1 MGHQHSHNHIGQ
13 GKRLTITILFNIAI
27 TVAEIIGG
35 LITGYLALLA
45 DAVHN
50 LSDVA
55 ALVLAYIGDKGA
67 SHPPTKKA
75 TYGYKRLEV
84 MTAFI
89 SAVSLVAIAIY
100 IFYEAYQRFIH
111 PQPISNP
118 TLLLIIASIGLVG
131 NILSVWILHS
141 AKKSSLNI
149 KTAFLHMLYD
159 TLSSAAVI
167 IGAIVI
173 INSGWMYLDPILSI
187 IIGLMIL
194 WSSFDVLKEATIIF
208 FEGVPRGINF
218 DDVAKTIGDFP
229 KIVNAHHLHIWSL
242 SSSDIALS
250 CHICLTETDYIKAP
264 EIIREIGEL
273 MKHKFG
279 IGHCTIQ
286 AEMDICPDDKIIN
299 NPLKTEDKHE

>member
-1 MGHQHSHNHIGQ
+1 MAQTHSHNHTGH
-13 GKRLTITILFNIAI
+13 GKRLFITILFNLAI
-27 TVAEIIGG
+27 TIAEFIGG
-35 LITGYLALLA
+35 LMTGYLALLA

-55 ALVLAYIGDKGA
+55 ALILAYIGDKGA
-67 SHPPTKKA
+67 TRPPTKKS
-75 TYGYKRLEV
+75 TYGFKRLEV

-89 SAVSLVAIAIY
+89 SAVSLVVIAVY
-100 IFYEAYQRFIH
+100 IFYEAYQRFLS
-111 PQPISNP
+111 PQPITNP
-118 TLLLIIASIGLVG
+118 TLILVIASIGLLG
-131 NILSVWILHS
+131 NVLSVWILHS

-167 IGAIVI
+167 IGAIII
-173 INSGWMYLDPILSI
+173 INTGWMYLDPILSM

-218 DDVAKTIGDFP
+218 DEVTLTINDFP
-229 KIVNAHHLHIWSL
+229 KVVNAHHLHIWSL

-250 CHICLTETDYIKAP
+250 CHICLTEDEYILAP
-264 EIIREIGEL
+264 KIIKDISE
-273 MKHKFG
+273 MMQKNFK

-286 AEMDICPDDKIIN
+286 AEMDLCPDDKFIH
-299 NPLKTEDKHE
+299 NPLNNEDKHE

>member
-1 MGHQHSHNHIGQ
+1 MAHSHSHSHVGH
-13 GKRLTITILFNIAI
+13 GKRLFITILFNIAI

-35 LITGYLALLA
+35 LLTGYLALLA

-55 ALVLAYIGDKGA
+55 ALILAYIGDKGA
-67 SHPPTKKA
+67 KRPPTKKS
-75 TYGYKRLEV
+75 TYGFKRLEV

-89 SAVSLVAIAIY
+89 SAVSLVVIAIY
-100 IFYEAYQRFIH
+100 IFYEAYQRFIL

-118 TLLLIIASIGLVG
+118 TLLLVIASIGLIG
-131 NILSVWILHS
+131 NILSVFILHS

-167 IGAIVI
+167 VGAIVI
-173 INSGWMYLDPILSI
+173 INTDWVYLDPILSV

-218 DDVAKTIGDFP
+218 DEVALAINDFP
-229 KIVNAHHLHIWSL
+229 KVINAHHLHIWSL

-250 CHICLTETDYIKAP
+250 CHICLSEANYIHAP
-264 EIIREIGEL
+264 EIIREIDEL
-273 MKHKFG
+273 MKHKFK

-286 AEMDICPDDKIIN
+286 AEMDICPDDHIIN
-299 NPLKTEDKHE
+299 NPLAIKDNHE

>member
-1 MGHQHSHNHIGQ
+1 MAHRHSHNHAGH
-13 GKRLTITILFNIAI
+13 GKRLFVTILFNIAI

-55 ALVLAYIGDKGA
+55 ALILAYIGDKGA
-67 SHPPTKKA
+67 ARPPTKKA
-75 TYGYKRLEV
+75 TYGFKRLEV

-89 SAVSLVAIAIY
+89 SAVSLVVIAVY
-100 IFYEAYQRFIH
+100 IFYEAYQRFIN

-118 TLLLIIASIGLVG
+118 TLLLIIASIGLLG
-131 NILSVWILHS
+131 NVLSVWILYS

-149 KTAFLHMLYD
+149 RTAFLHMLYD
-159 TLSSAAVI
+159 TLSSVAVI

-173 INSGWMYLDPILSI
+173 INTGWMYLDPILSVV
-187 IIGLMIL
+187 IGLMIL

-218 DDVAKTIGDFP
+218 DEVAEAINDFP
-229 KIVNAHHLHIWSL
+229 IIVNAHHLHIWSL
-242 SSSDIALS
+242 SSSSIALS
-250 CHICLTETDYIKAP
+250 CHICLSEDDYNLAP
-264 EIIREIGEL
+264 ELIRDISKI
-273 MKHKFG
+273 MQKKFG
-279 IGHCTIQ
+279 IEHCTIQ
-286 AEMDICPDDKIIN
+286 AEMDICPDNRIIG
-299 NPLKTEDKHE
+299 NPLNIEDKHE

>member
-1 MGHQHSHNHIGQ
+1 MAHTHSHNHIRS
-13 GKRLTITILFNIAI
+13 GKRLFVTILLNMAITI
-27 TVAEIIGG
+27 AEIIGG
-35 LITGYLALLA
+35 LLTGYLALLA

-67 SHPPTKKA
+67 SRPPTKKA
-75 TYGYKRLEV
+75 TYGFKRLEV
-84 MTAFI
+84 MTAFV
-89 SAVSLVAIAIY
+89 SAVSLVVIAIY
-100 IFYEAYQRFIH
+100 IFYEAYQRFLF

-118 TLLLIIASIGLVG
+118 VLLLVIASIGLAG

-149 KTAFLHMLYD
+149 RTAFLHMLYD

-167 IGAIVI
+167 LGAIVI
-173 INSGWMYLDPILSI
+173 INTGWMYLDPILSI

-208 FEGVPRGINF
+208 FEGVPRGIKF
-218 DDVAKTIGDFP
+218 DEVASAINSFP

-242 SSSDIALS
+242 SSSEIALS
-250 CHICLTETDYIKAP
+250 CHICLTEADYHLAP
-264 EIIREIGEL
+264 EIIRKIGEL
-273 MKHKFG
+273 MQQKFG

-286 AEMDICPDDKIIN
+286 AEMDICPDDNIIDN
-299 NPLKTEDKHE
+299 FLGIEDNHE

>member
-1 MGHQHSHNHIGQ
+1 MTHSHSHNHVGQ
-13 GKRLTITILFNIAI
+13 GKRLFITILFNIVI
-27 TVAEIIGG
+27 TVAEFIGG

-55 ALVLAYIGDKGA
+55 ALILAYIGDKGA
-67 SHPPTKKA
+67 ARPPTKKA

-89 SAVSLVAIAIY
+89 SAVSLVVIAIY
-100 IFYEAYQRFIH
+100 IFYEAYQRFLH

-118 TLLLIIASIGLVG
+118 TLLLIIASIGLLG
-131 NILSVWILHS
+131 NVLSVWILHS
-141 AKKSSLNI
+141 AKKFSLNI

-167 IGAIVI
+167 IGAIII
-173 INSGWMYLDPILSI
+173 INTGWMYLDPILSV

-218 DDVAKTIGDFP
+218 DEVAQAINRFP
-229 KIVNAHHLHIWSL
+229 KVINAHHLHIWSL
-242 SSSDIALS
+242 SSSSVALS
-250 CHICLTETDYIKAP
+250 CHICLDEADYHLAP
-264 EIIREIGEL
+264 ETIREISDL
-273 MKHKFG
+273 MRQKFK

-286 AEMDICPDDKIIN
+286 AEMGVCPDDKIIDN
-299 NPLKTEDKHE
+299 LLTIEDDNE

>member
-1 MGHQHSHNHIGQ
+1 MGHGHSHNNVGQ
-13 GKRLTITILFNIAI
+13 GKRLTFTILFNIAI

-55 ALVLAYIGDKGA
+55 ALILAYIGDKGA
-67 SHPPTKKA
+67 SRPPTKKA

-89 SAVSLVAIAIY
+89 SAVSLVVIAIY
-100 IFYEAYQRFIH
+100 IFYEAYQRFLN

-159 TLSSAAVI
+159 TISSAAVI

-173 INSGWMYLDPILSI
+173 INTGWMYLDPILSV

-218 DDVAKTIGDFP
+218 DEVASAINDFP
-229 KIVNAHHLHIWSL
+229 KVVNAHHLHIWSL
-242 SSSDIALS
+242 SSSSIALS
-250 CHICLTETDYIKAP
+250 THICLNETEYHLAP
-264 EIIREIGEL
+264 EIIRDISA
-273 MKHKFG
+273 MMQNKFG

-286 AEMDICPDDKIIN
+286 AEMGLCPDNSILVD
-299 NPLKTEDKHE
+299 PLKEMDNHE